1 MHHLMKHM
9 VTPQTKHTIRVCL
22 EPRNV
27 EHRNCKKCTN
37 RKGMSVQI
45 RGIEKDRKAEEAGV
59 WNTGIRI
66 HKVEYY

>member
-1 MHHLMKHM
+1 
-9 VTPQTKHTIRVCL
+9 
-22 EPRNV
+22 
-27 EHRNCKKCTN
+27 
-37 RKGMSVQI
+37 MSVQN